1 MRSSMWLAL
10 ASAALAASACGGDGG
25 EAVAAGPG
33 PGMTP
38 TFEVD
43 PSWPRIPNDWILGIT
58 SGLAIDAENNIWVLQ
73 RPRTL
78 TPEDAPHA
86 APPVL
91 VFDTAGN
98 FIKGW
103 GGDGDGYEWP
113 GTEHGIFVDHND
125 HVWIAGSG
133 EGDDQILK
141 FTTDGEF
148 LMQIGRAGQSGGN
161 TDTLNVRQA
170 ADVYVYPPTNEL
182 FVADGYGNRRVIV
195 FDAETGRYKRMWGA
209 FGNPPTDPPP
219 SPGGRGGRGGRGGGP
234 GGGAADTEADR
245 AASQDFD
252 LVHGVRVSNDGLV
265 YVSDRR
271 GMRFQVFTVDGA
283 YVTQV
288 MIGRNEV
295 DSAAIAERV
304 GDTMWGRAASDW
316 ITMVNTAHQSAS
328 RSAFSSDAEQRYLFI
343 ADRSNQQVIVFD
355 RVTLQPLSRF
365 GRVGNRPGEFYVL
378 HDMVADPRGNL
389 YTAEVQDGRRAQ
401 KFLLTG
407 YAPVSPM

>member
-1 MRSSMWLAL
+1 METGAALMVLGAL
-10 ASAALAASACGGDGG
+10 ACTGG
-25 EAVAAGPG
+25 EDAAVVTGPG
-33 PGMTP
+33 PGTTP

-43 PSWPRIPNDWILGIT
+43 PSWPTIPNDWILGIT

-78 TPEDAPHA
+78 APEDAAHA

-91 VFDTAGN
+91 VFDTAGT

-103 GGDGDGYEWP
+103 GGEGEGYQWP

-125 HVWIAGSG
+125 FVWIAGSG
-133 EGDDQILK
+133 NGDDQILK
-141 FTTDGEF
+141 FTSDGDF
-148 LMQIGRAGQSGGN
+148 VMQIGRAGQSQGN

-209 FGNPPTDPPP
+209 FGDPPTDPPP
-219 SPGGRGGRGGRGGGP
+219 AAGGRGGRGGGR
-234 GGGAADTEADR
+234 GAAPPDTEAER
-245 AASQDFD
+245 AASRNFD
-252 LVHGVRVSNDGLV
+252 LVHGVRVADDGLV
-265 YVSDRR
+265 YVSDRA
-271 GMRFQVFTVDGA
+271 GMRFQVFTVEGE

-288 MIGRNEV
+288 MLGRNEV

-304 GDTMWGRAASDW
+304 GDMMWDRPASEF
-316 ITMVNTAHQSAS
+316 ITNVNTAHQSAS
-328 RSAFSSDAEQRYLFI
+328 RSAFSPDPDQRYLFV
-343 ADRSNQQVIVFD
+343 ADRSNQQVVVFD
-355 RVTLQPLSRF
+355 RQSLRELSRF

-389 YTAEVQDGRRAQ
+389 YTAEVQEGRRAQ
-401 KFLLTG
+401 KLVLTG
-407 YAPVSPM
+407 YAPVPPT

>member
-1 MRSSMWLAL
+1 MKMGMLGIVTL
-10 ASAALAASACGGDGG
+10 TLGASACGGDVD
-25 EAVAAGPG
+25 EAVVAGPG

-43 PSWPRIPNDWILGIT
+43 PGWPKIPNDWILGIT
-58 SGLAIDAENNIWVLQ
+58 SGLAIDADNNIWVLQ

-78 TPEDAPHA
+78 APEDVPHA

-91 VFDTAGN
+91 VFDIAGN

-103 GGDGDGYEWP
+103 GGDGEGYEWP

-125 HVWIAGSG
+125 FVWIAGSG
-133 EGDDQILK
+133 NGDDQILK
-141 FTTDGEF
+141 FTTDGE
-148 LMQIGRAGQSGGN
+148 LVMQIGRAGASGGN

-170 ADVYVYPPTNEL
+170 ADVYVYPSTNEL

-219 SPGGRGGRGGRGGGP
+219 SAGGRGGRGGG
-234 GGGAADTEADR
+234 GGAGAAAESEADR
-245 AASQDFD
+245 AASQSFD

-271 GMRFQVFTVDGA
+271 GMRFQVFTVAGS
-283 YVTQV
+283 YITQV
-288 MIGRNEV
+288 MVGRNEV

-304 GDTMWGRAASDW
+304 GDMMWDRPASRW
-316 ITMVNTAHQSAS
+316 IEMVNTAHQSAS
-328 RSAFSSDAEQRYLFI
+328 RSAFSADAEQRYLFI

-355 RVTLQPLSRF
+355 RQTLQPLSRF

-378 HDMVADPRGNL
+378 HDMVADPQGNL
-389 YTAEVQDGRRAQ
+389 YTAEVQEGRRAQ
-401 KFLLTG
+401 KFVLTG